1 MDIDSPPM
9 VCLRKQRASKL
20 APIVEK
26 DNVEIA
32 KDDNVGVVE
41 EDFSVP
47 SPDDVHVP
55 PHFPGGPYDLS
66 VLRSFQNHVALRLW
80 HGEDRSPLNVAAHRL
95 KLRKLVNS
103 KPSMPPEIEKFV
115 QASSLCSLLYCSFP
129 IVNNALI
136 SVFAE
141 RWHRDTSSFHLPIGE
156 MTITLDDVSC
166 LLHLPCRGT
175 FFTFPNQNRD
185 TAIAIVMQ
193 LLSVSY
199 HIASLEY
206 SQNRGPY
213 LRLSWLRELY
223 KEKCADQEWEPAA
236 RAFLLHLVGCTIFA
250 NKSQSLID
258 IKFIEMFRDLSNCG
272 NWSWGASALAV
283 LYENLNDAS
292 MHQTKQIGGY
302 MTLIQAWIYEYFP
315 TICEPIERQGYKEH
329 KCRALRW
336 KSVKGDGKVKPV
348 RRKLDDLACL
358 DVTWNPYKAHRNI
371 RGFDPVSL
379 FSGYIR
385 IGTIMTPY
393 LPERVVRQFGHVQRI
408 PRSPQLVTGLA
419 EIDERWSD
427 FSAYFIDISVRG
439 PLDSDETGHNDG
451 YLKWYA
457 RISHRFIIPPDVVP
471 APSSAEKDHLQLMS
485 RCGRRDAL
493 ELLSF
498 CRLYL
503 TENLLLKVVTFHTF
517 NLALSILEGK
527 SDEGGND
534 YKVSAKRRKKTRLRR

>member
-1 MDIDSPPM
+1 
-9 VCLRKQRASKL
+9 
-20 APIVEK
+20 
-26 DNVEIA
+26 
-32 KDDNVGVVE
+32 
-41 EDFSVP
+41 
-47 SPDDVHVP
+47 
-55 PHFPGGPYDLS
+55 
-66 VLRSFQNHVALRLW
+66 
-80 HGEDRSPLNVAAHRL
+80 
-95 KLRKLVNS
+95 
-103 KPSMPPEIEKFV
+103 
-115 QASSLCSLLYCSFP
+115 
-129 IVNNALI
+129 
-136 SVFAE
+136 
-141 RWHRDTSSFHLPIGE
+141 

-258 IKFIEMFRDLSNCG
+258 IKFLEMFRDLSNCG